1 VDGFLFE
8 TRRGFCEHYASAF
21 TLLMRAAGIPA
32 RVVTGYLGGEQN
44 PIDGFYTVR
53 QSDAHAW
60 AEVWYAGQGWV
71 RVDPTSAVAPERIE
85 EGIGGSV
92 LATDPLPG
100 FLRTNSNFIKRF
112 RYTLEAINNGW
123 NQWVLGYSERT
134 QRELLSR
141 LGIGLDSWKGMAIG
155 LLVSISLV
163 LVLVAAAMLWRQ
175 SRRQPLDPEVRLYRR
190 FCKQLERLGIH
201 RLASEGPAD
210 FARRAGTIRPEVAGA
225 ISEITEL
232 FIAIRY
238 GNRQGKEPL
247 ARLGQA
253 VKVFSPGA

>member
-1 VDGFLFE
+1 
-8 TRRGFCEHYASAF
+8 
-21 TLLMRAAGIPA
+21 
-32 RVVTGYLGGEQN
+32 
-44 PIDGFYTVR
+44 
-53 QSDAHAW
+53 
-60 AEVWYAGQGWV
+60 
-71 RVDPTSAVAPERIE
+71 
-85 EGIGGSV
+85 
-92 LATDPLPG
+92 
-100 FLRTNSNFIKRF
+100 
-112 RYTLEAINNGW
+112 
-123 NQWVLGYSERT
+123 
-134 QRELLSR
+134 
-141 LGIGLDSWKGMAIG
+141 MAIG

-190 FCKQLERLGIH
+190 FCRQLERLGIH
-201 RLASEGPAD
+201 RRASEGPAA
-210 FARRAGTIRPEVAGA
+210 FARRAGAIRPEVAGA